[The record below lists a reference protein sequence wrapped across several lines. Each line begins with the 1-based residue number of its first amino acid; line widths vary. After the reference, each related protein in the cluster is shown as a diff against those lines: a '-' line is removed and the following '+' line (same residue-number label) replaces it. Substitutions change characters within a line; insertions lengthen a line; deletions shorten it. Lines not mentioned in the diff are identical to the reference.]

1 MNTCFTTTPTTITTT
16 TNTTKTNTKTHK
28 KVSKQ
33 NYLRDGDGDAV
44 KGCLSLDS
52 VHNDS
57 SATKHINQNLHPI
70 NCTLTFHRNLQRQK
84 CRQSNKQ
91 TTNKEIQKQTNQ
103 TNIRSK
109 QTIKHKQKQANKTNK
124 QTNKSKQTDKPT
136 HDQARCRRTTRANAQ
151 DLL

>member
-1 MNTCFTTTPTTITTT
+1 LWPVCFVVLFACSHEHLLYNDTDNDNDNNKHSNKNKQ
-16 TNTTKTNTKTHK
+16 TNKQTQKQTN
-28 KVSKQ
+28 KQ

-44 KGCLSLDS
+44 KGRLSLDS

-91 TTNKEIQKQTNQ
+91 TNKLTKKYRSKQTN

-109 QTIKHKQKQANKTNK
+109 QTTRNQNKPIKG
-124 QTNKSKQTDKPT
+124 
-136 HDQARCRRTTRANAQ
+136 
-151 DLL
+151 